1 METSQKNTVTV
12 VGAVLAALGASLC
25 CILPVAVA
33 VLGVGSAALGAKLE
47 PLRPVFLVLTIA
59 ILGYAFYRAYRV
71 EPCAPG
77 QACAVPSNRRRQRIV
92 LWIVAAVALAL
103 TTFPYY
109 AGSLF

>member
-1 METSQKNTVTV
+1 MKTTRKNTAAL
-12 VGAVLAALGASLC
+12 VGTVLAAFGASVC

-59 ILGYAFYRAYRV
+59 VLGSAFYRAYRA
-71 EPCAPG
+71 EPCEPG

-109 AGSLF
+109 AGSLL